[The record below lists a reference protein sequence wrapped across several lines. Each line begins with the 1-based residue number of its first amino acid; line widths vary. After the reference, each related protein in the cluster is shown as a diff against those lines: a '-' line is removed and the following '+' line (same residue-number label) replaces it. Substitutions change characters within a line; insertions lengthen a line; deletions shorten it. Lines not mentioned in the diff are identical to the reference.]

1 MCEKYCVKVSYMLAL
16 DCSVSELKVIGCKNI
31 RTHTGNLISFQ
42 SALFGDKE
50 VINLENEATR
60 NNRDETSKSDNF
72 VLIGK
77 KPVMNYVTACITFFN
92 SGEKQVIVKAR
103 GRAISRAVDTVELLR
118 RAFVKNLGIKNVDI
132 STEEL
137 FRAEGDQKS
146 NVSTIE
152 ITVTKAKPQQPEQ
165 ES

>member
-1 MCEKYCVKVSYMLAL
+1 M
-16 DCSVSELKVIGCKNI
+16 
-31 RTHTGNLISFQ
+31 
-42 SALFGDKE
+42 
-50 VINLENEATR
+50 ENEVTKHEDSR
-60 NNRDETSKSDNF
+60 KSDNV

-118 RAFVKNLGIKNVDI
+118 RAFVKNLEINNVEI

-137 FRAEGDQKS
+137 FRTEGGEKS

-152 ITVTKAKPQQPEQ
+152 ITVAKAKPEPPKE
-165 ES
+165 EN